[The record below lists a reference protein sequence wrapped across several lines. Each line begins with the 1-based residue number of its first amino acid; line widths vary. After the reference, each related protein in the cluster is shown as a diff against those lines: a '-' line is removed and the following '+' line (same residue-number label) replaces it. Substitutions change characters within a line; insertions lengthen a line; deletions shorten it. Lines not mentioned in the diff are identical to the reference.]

1 MSNIIKV
8 LGICLLLFSFSEP
21 VNDQKVIVI
30 DAGHGGKDSGAKTEF
45 ASEKDHTLSIAR
57 EIQELAEG
65 SNVKIIL
72 TRNDDTLVSLEDRVK
87 TINKVN
93 ADQVISLHINKS
105 NSSADNGYEFYVSNK
120 NEKFKESLTLA
131 TKLSKNLPD
140 DIAFNKIARAN
151 FYLLRNIDK
160 PATLVDLGYLSNQK
174 DAVFIT
180 SEAGQ
185 EKIARSIWS
194 ALSK

>member
-1 MSNIIKV
+1 MSSIIKI

-45 ASEKDHTLSIAR
+45 VNEKDHTLTIAR
-57 EIQELAEG
+57 EIKSLAKG
-65 SNVKIIL
+65 SDVKIVL
-72 TRNDDTLVSLEDRVK
+72 TRTDDAFVSLEERVK

-93 ADQVISLHINKS
+93 ADQVISLHLNKS
-105 NSSADNGYEFYVSNK
+105 KSSKDNGYEFYVSNK
-120 NEKFKESLTLA
+120 NENFKESLALA

-160 PATLVDLGYLSNQK
+160 PATLIDLGYLSNQK
-174 DAVFIT
+174 DAFFIA
-180 SEAGQ
+180 SEVGQ
-185 EKIARSIWS
+185 KKIARSIWS